1 MGLIHIYCGDGKGK
15 TTAAVGLAV
24 RYAGAGGSVLFY
36 QFMKPET
43 SSERPVLS
51 QIPQITVLSG
61 YTISKF
67 SFRMTTQEKAD
78 AAVGYQQ
85 QFAEIV
91 QLVQQKKYGM
101 LILDE
106 IMSCISCGFLPLET
120 VLRFLQTKPPEL
132 EVVLTGRN
140 PDAQLLELAD
150 YVSEICSRKHP
161 YERGIS
167 ARKGIEF

>member
-67 SFRMTTQEKAD
+67 SFRMTVQEKAD
-78 AAVGYQQ
+78 AAIGYQQ

-120 VLRFLQTKPPEL
+120 VLQFLQTKPPEL